1 MGSFLVWVTVGLLVG
16 LFAAVVVDTVKM
28 MRAIKRNQ
36 KEREELD
43 KKLAKLTDDIVKLF
57 TMEEGR

>member
-1 MGSFLVWVTVGLLVG
+1 MGTFLMWIVVGLTVGLLG
-16 LFAAVVVDTVKM
+16 AVVVDTVKM

>member
-1 MGSFLVWVTVGLLVG
+1 MWIAVGLTVG

-57 TMEEGR
+57 TMEEER

>member
-1 MGSFLVWVTVGLLVG
+1 VG

>member
-1 MGSFLVWVTVGLLVG
+1 MWIVVGLTVGLLG
-16 LFAAVVVDTVKM
+16 AVVVDTVKM